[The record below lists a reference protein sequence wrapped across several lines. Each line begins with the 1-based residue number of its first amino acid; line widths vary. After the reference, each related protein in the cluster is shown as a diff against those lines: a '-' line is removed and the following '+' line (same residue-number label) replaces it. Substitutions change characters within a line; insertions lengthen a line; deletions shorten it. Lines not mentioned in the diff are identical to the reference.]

1 MEVEPGAKNQVHRY
15 QVVGSSGHQRSTGGP
30 RTGTEYSVKGKTAAT
45 ARPYAQ
51 ASPQQPQGWRG
62 HPEKVSSMAKVRALK
77 RKHGREGLTV
87 VNRGKPGRRNPLWG
101 SEALGGRFSPWG
113 GEEDIAEKDGSTGWC
128 GGCHG
133 SEKEEPRG
141 VTQLGGGGAAG
152 WRPVTVQGGGTRGV
166 SLS

>member
-101 SEALGGRFSPWG
+101 SEALGGVALFALGRRGRHRRKRWF
-113 GEEDIAEKDGSTGWC
+113 
-128 GGCHG
+128 HG
-133 SEKEEPRG
+133 VRG
-141 VTQLGGGGAAG
+141 
-152 WRPVTVQGGGTRGV
+152 
-166 SLS
+166 LSWV